1 MVRSVCHRVPGLTKG
16 GHAICRCGFDD
27 QRNDRSLEVPAWM
40 FELAACD
47 HLRLTATPFV
57 DCQALIEL
65 KAALQAAPRADVLQ
79 APHHSLTASG
89 GADATGQ
96 RPIPVSQPTLFH
108 PPPRRPHFQ
117 RLPPDIQERTIRLLA
132 RLLRRQ
138 ADQPLVSGEA
148 REARDE

>member
-1 MVRSVCHRVPGLTKG
+1 
-16 GHAICRCGFDD
+16 
-27 QRNDRSLEVPAWM
+27 M
-40 FELAACD
+40 FEPAACD

-57 DCQALIEL
+57 DCQALIEV
-65 KAALQAAPRADVLQ
+65 KAVLQTAPRADVLQ

-96 RPIPVSQPTLFH
+96 RPIPSLATDPVSSPA
-108 PPPRRPHFQ
+108 PRPHFH